1 MSLSALRV
9 QTLNAAALANESAP
23 AADEVQLVIGSPS
36 LGSPEP

>member
-1 MSLSALRV
+1 MSPFAPRLL
-9 QTLNAAALANESAP
+9 TLNATHLGNESAP